1 METKIIFDAT
11 PSMRR
16 LDENGFMH
24 VRLTPIS
31 KACVN
36 PYLGS
41 EIPEWEEHGLKPDEI
56 YYVLRDPEELKK
68 AAETFNGLPVLLDH
82 HEESAETP
90 AKEYRVGS
98 TGTDA
103 VFDAPYLKNSLS
115 IMDKEAID
123 LIKSGEMKEISCCY
137 MYDPDFTS
145 GQFEGIPYDL
155 IMRNIRGNHVALVH
169 EGRAGHDV
177 AVADSANTLKEETM
191 RKTAKD
197 EAPAEVTLEKILE
210 ALKALKAGEQ
220 TADEVIAEFKPNAS
234 DEEKE
239 AIADE
244 LSEYAPQSEEAEP
257 PVELTEEKS
266 EDEDGEEL
274 TAAFET
280 GLQAGAQLAT
290 IAEETSAP
298 EAGDEEELATAI
310 PADSIRK
317 LKRAAKDEA
326 RKEIMAHMRELSRA
340 AADTRATL
348 GNIDM
353 MAFDSASD
361 IYKKALEVEGYS
373 TKGFKGREFK
383 AMWTVAKANKA
394 ASKPTFDSARYE
406 SDGLSEGTRALLY
419 K

>member
-1 METKIIFDAT
+1 
-11 PSMRR
+11 
-16 LDENGFMH
+16 
-24 VRLTPIS
+24 
-31 KACVN
+31 
-36 PYLGS
+36 
-41 EIPEWEEHGLKPDEI
+41 
-56 YYVLRDPEELKK
+56 
-68 AAETFNGLPVLLDH
+68 
-82 HEESAETP
+82 
-90 AKEYRVGS
+90 
-98 TGTDA
+98 
-103 VFDAPYLKNSLS
+103 
-115 IMDKEAID
+115 
-123 LIKSGEMKEISCCY
+123 
-137 MYDPDFTS
+137 
-145 GQFEGIPYDL
+145 
-155 IMRNIRGNHVALVH
+155 
-169 EGRAGHDV
+169 
-177 AVADSANTLKEETM
+177 M

-220 TADEVIAEFKPNAS
+220 TADEVIAEFKPDAS

-244 LSEYAPQSEEAEP
+244 LSEYAPQSEEETTPADEDPTAEN
-257 PVELTEEKS
+257 T

-290 IAEETSAP
+290 IAEETPAE
-298 EAGDEEELATAI
+298 EASDEEEPETSI

-317 LKRAAKDEA
+317 LKKAAKDEA

-353 MAFDSASD
+353 MAFDSAND
-361 IYKKALEVEGYS
+361 IYKKALEVEGYN

-383 AMWTVAKANKA
+383 AMWTVAKASRA

-406 SDGLSEGTRALLY
+406 SDGLSEDTRALLY